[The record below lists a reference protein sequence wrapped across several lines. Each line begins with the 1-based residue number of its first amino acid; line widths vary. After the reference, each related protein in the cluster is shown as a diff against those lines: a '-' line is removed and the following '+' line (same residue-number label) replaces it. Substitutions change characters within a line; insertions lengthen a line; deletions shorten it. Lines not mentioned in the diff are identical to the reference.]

1 MNWVYTAYAAVWVIH
16 IIYFVSLTLRYQRLR
31 RDIEDLDRQ

>member
-1 MNWVYTAYAAVWVIH
+1 MNWVYLAYGAAWVIH
-16 IIYFVSLTLRYQRLR
+16 MAYFISLTLGYQRLR